1 MIKVITKEEILESR
15 PKNLS
20 VVPTNKKVSSPDPDC
35 LYLVDKK
42 VLAIHISGDGI
53 GIPKMEQINSIKV
66 KEKSFP
72 IMGIP
77 VGDNEHRY
85 FLSLTIMEDEL
96 DDIQIDYKDIS
107 EERENKLNQIL

>member
-1 MIKVITKEEILESR
+1 M
-15 PKNLS
+15 
-20 VVPTNKKVSSPDPDC
+20 
-35 LYLVDKK
+35 LVDKK
-42 VLAIHISGDGI
+42 VLAIHISGNGI
-53 GIPKMEQINSIKV
+53 GIPKMEQINSIK

>member
-1 MIKVITKEEILESR
+1 
-15 PKNLS
+15 
-20 VVPTNKKVSSPDPDC
+20 
-35 LYLVDKK
+35 
-42 VLAIHISGDGI
+42 
-53 GIPKMEQINSIKV
+53 
-66 KEKSFP
+66 
-72 IMGIP
+72 MGIP